1 MMGSTARLSYPVV
14 FPPGTSR
21 LDAAATQLWPNVNA
35 DRATNMSS
43 KVRVRWLVVAAVLAL
58 AQSASVTVQA
68 QFFWNWNQQD
78 QNNRQRSRPQSGG
91 LFDWFGGGQHN
102 SRPSDDDSYR
112 PPRQR
117 QQQPNQHTQQEPSE
131 SSRAP
136 APKKAEAKD
145 EQVGPTTSI
154 VVMGD
159 DMADWLAYGLEDV
172 FSDTP
177 EVRVVRK
184 NKLNSGLLRYDAK
197 GDLDW
202 WHVARDTLAQE
213 KADYVVMMLGT
224 GDRQEIRVKDLAKEA
239 DTRAKDQQAKDQA
252 AKDPQA
258 KEEAEKK
265 DGQKATKANDTDE
278 NGTPSAQRAK
288 KTAGPA
294 EFRSE
299 EWEKI
304 YSRRIDDTI
313 AALKSKGVPVI
324 WVGLPPLRG
333 ARSSGDTAYLNDLY
347 RGRAERAGI
356 KYVDVW
362 DGFVDE
368 AGKYSN
374 YGPDFEGQV
383 RRLRL
388 SDGVFFTKAGAIKL
402 ARYVE
407 QELSR
412 LMSNRVPVALPSGP
426 FEATPSESR
435 PTERPLTGP
444 VIPLTGTSKDKD
456 KDSDNLL
463 GSPGSN
469 PTLGDAIATKVLA
482 KGETIAAP
490 PGRADNFAW
499 TNGSQPK
506 SAAPETPIADQP
518 KPEAPVAAQ
527 PKAVPS
533 ALASAPDDTKQQER
547 KKGSAGKLT
556 QQKPAKNSTPPQV
569 TAPPPPQDDV
579 PRPPLP
585 IGPSGSSFGP
595 RR

>member
-1 MMGSTARLSYPVV
+1 MP
-14 FPPGTSR
+14 
-21 LDAAATQLWPNVNA
+21 
-35 DRATNMSS
+35 S
-43 KVRVRWLVVAAVLAL
+43 KMRVRTRWLVVAAVLVV

-91 LFDWFGGGQHN
+91 LFDWFGGGQYN
-102 SRPSDDDSYR
+102 SRPRDDDSYR

-117 QQQPNQHTQQEPSE
+117 QYQPQQQPSE

-136 APKKAEAKD
+136 PPKKAEAKD
-145 EQVGPTTSI
+145 EQIGPTTSI

-159 DMADWLAYGLEDV
+159 DMADWLGYGLEDV

-177 EVRVVRK
+177 EIRIIRK
-184 NKLNSGLLRYDAK
+184 NKLNSGLLHYDAK
-197 GDLDW
+197 GDLGW

-213 KADYVVMMLGT
+213 KADYVVMMLGV
-224 GDRQEIRVKDLAKEA
+224 GDRQAIREKDLAKEN
-239 DTRAKDQQAKDQA
+239 QQAKDQA

-258 KEEAEKK
+258 KDRQAKDEAEKK
-265 DGQKATKANDTDE
+265 DGQKPAKTSDTDE
-278 NGTPSAQRAK
+278 NGTSSAQRAK
-288 KTAGPA
+288 KTVSPA

-299 EWEKI
+299 DWEKI
-304 YSRRIDDTI
+304 YLRRIDDTI

-333 ARSSGDTAYLNDLY
+333 ARSSSDAAYLNELY
-347 RGRAERAGI
+347 RARAERAGI

-374 YGPDFEGQV
+374 YGPDYEGQV

-388 SDGVFFTKAGAIKL
+388 SDGIFFTKAGAIKL

-412 LMSNRVPVALPSGP
+412 YMNNRVPVALPSGS
-426 FEATPSESR
+426 FEATPSDSK
-435 PTERPLTGP
+435 PTERPVMGP
-444 VIPLTGTSKDKD
+444 VIPLTGTAKDRD

-463 GSPGSN
+463 GVPGSS

-499 TNGSQPK
+499 LNRGQTE
-506 SAAPETPIADQP
+506 AAATAPETPIADQP

-527 PKAVPS
+527 PQAVPS
-533 ALASAPDDTKQQER
+533 ALASAPVDIKQRER
-547 KKGSAGKLT
+547 KKGSGGKLT
-556 QQKPAKNSTPPQV
+556 QQKPAKHSTPPQV
-569 TAPPPPQDDV
+569 TTPTPPQDDV
-579 PRPPLP
+579 PRPPMP
-585 IGPSGSSFGP
+585 IGPSDGAFGP